1 MSEPKPKQQANPF
14 GRKRNKAPSAEEL
27 LASINVEMPSDIGAE
42 KGTLS
47 CLLQRPDRID
57 AIDFGSHAFYSE
69 ATRTIFLELID
80 MHERKQPF
88 DDTVVVTNRLRDKG
102 LLERV
107 GGPAALTEIY
117 TFVPSPSYFANYCK
131 ILRDKMQQRAA
142 ILSCATIIRQ
152 AQTVHPNESFDP
164 VEAMRNA
171 ATDIELT
178 DQSEDEEDHSM
189 ASLISEVVDD
199 ITYRMEHP
207 GEIPGITT
215 GFQMIDDKTGGF
227 YGSRLW
233 IVTGESGDGKST
245 LSRQFIESV
254 VSSPAKGNAAIN
266 NKAVIYTCEMQ
277 PKAEVARM
285 IASLGK
291 IDSQKMKF
299 GTMSRAEQA
308 QFAKTTGEISKFDLR
323 IINISGRKIEW
334 VIRDIRRRRRHLKPK
349 QRMVVEID
357 YVQLLQT
364 EEKSERRQQEIA
376 KITSKLARLTKTEDI
391 DIILPSQVNKDG
403 DAREADDIKNDCD
416 VMLKI
421 EKLEGKKKKTGY
433 EAYKKA
439 EPEEE
444 TQTRERNIFCDKNR
458 DGEPLWNMKV
468 KLIGAEYRFERV
480 YA

>member
-1 MSEPKPKQQANPF
+1 MSDKQPNQKNPF
-14 GRKRNKAPSAEEL
+14 GRTRSEAASAEEL
-27 LASINVEMPSDIGAE
+27 LANINVAMPFDEEAE

-47 CLLQRPDRID
+47 SLLQSPDRID
-57 AIDFGSHAFYSE
+57 GIDFGSSAFYNE

-80 MHERKQPF
+80 MHERKLPF
-88 DDTVVVTNRLRDKG
+88 DDTVIVTNRLRDKG

-107 GGPAALTEIY
+107 GGASAITEIY
-117 TFVPSPSYFANYCK
+117 TFVPSPSHFVHYCK
-131 ILRDKMQQRAA
+131 ILRDKMQQRAT
-142 ILSCATIIRQ
+142 ILACATIIRN
-152 AQTVHPNESFDP
+152 AQNVHPNETFNP
-164 VEAMRNA
+164 VEAMRDA
-171 ATDIELT
+171 ATEIELT
-178 DQSEDEEDHSM
+178 DQSEDDEDQSM

-254 VSSPAKGNAAIN
+254 VSSPAKGNTSIN

-285 IASLGK
+285 ISSIGK
-291 IDSQKMKF
+291 INSQDMKF
-299 GTMSRAEQA
+299 GRINRADQDR
-308 QFAKTTGEISKFDLR
+308 FIRTTKEISKFDLR

-334 VIRDIRRRRRHLKPK
+334 VIRDIRRRRRHLKTH

-364 EEKSERRQQEIA
+364 EEKAERRQQEIA

-391 DIILPSQVNKDG
+391 DIILPSQVNQDG
-403 DAREADDIKNDCD
+403 DAREAADIKNDCD

-421 EKLEGKKKKTGY
+421 EKITDGKKKTGY
-433 EAYKKA
+433 AAYKQA
-439 EPEEE
+439 APQEE
-444 TQTRERNIFCDKNR
+444 TETRERNIFCDKNR
-458 DGEPLWNMKV
+458 DGEPMWNMKV